1 MRAHFPELIM
11 VIAFEFWF
19 LLESPPS
26 PLLSVGA
33 AVAVAGVVF
42 GAAIIRNDSSANTI
56 LGSHSQPGKE
66 ALVAG
71 IQAVPAGQ
79 QPPSGAL
86 FPQ

>member
-1 MRAHFPELIM
+1 M
-11 VIAFEFWF
+11 
-19 LLESPPS
+19 
-26 PLLSVGA
+26 
-33 AVAVAGVVF
+33 AVAGVVF
-42 GAAIIRNDSSANTI
+42 GAAIIIIRNDSSANTI
-56 LGSHSQPGKE
+56 LGPHSQPGKE